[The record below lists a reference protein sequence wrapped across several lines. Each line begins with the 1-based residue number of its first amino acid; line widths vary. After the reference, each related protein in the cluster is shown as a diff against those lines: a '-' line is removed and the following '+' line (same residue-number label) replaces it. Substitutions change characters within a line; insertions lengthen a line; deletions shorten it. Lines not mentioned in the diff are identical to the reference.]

1 MRTQLEPKR
10 VSEVL
15 PGLLKK
21 LGLEEKAADA
31 ALGPVWKEAVGSN
44 IALHTKPVQFQRGC
58 LVVAV
63 DTPVWKME
71 LERHCK
77 GDILKKLGSKDSRI
91 KSLRFQIGE
100 II

>member
-1 MRTQLEPKR
+1 MRTQFEPKR
-10 VSEVL
+10 VADVL

-21 LGLEEKAADA
+21 LGLEEKASHA
-31 ALGPVWKEAVGSN
+31 AFGPVWKAAVGLN

-58 LVVAV
+58 LIVAV

-77 GDILKKLGSKDSRI
+77 GDILARLGAKDSRI